1 VEAIYRI
8 YKMYTNRKTFETK
21 VVESGTTKRFTPK
34 ANWQITEKMTK
45 GLADNYEYEIDD
57 KGVKVATHTDFLGN
71 HYKYVRED
79 FVNDKTKKFDVKDK
93 VNYFMKRVNDKSL
106 TDGQREYAK
115 SRLMALRKIY

>member
-1 VEAIYRI
+1 MEAIYRI

-21 VVESGTTKRFTPK
+21 VEEAGTTKRFTPK

-57 KGVKVATHTDFLGN
+57 KGVKVATHTDFLGT
-71 HYKYVRED
+71 HYKYVRER
-79 FVNDKTKKFDVKDK
+79 FVDEASNTYDVKDK
-93 VNYFMKRVNDKSL
+93 VSYFKKRVNDKSL

-115 SRLMALRKIY
+115 NRLMALRKIY